1 MQADAGTSG
10 RARSVDLRE
19 DIPHSAR
26 MYDYYLGG
34 KDNYAADRE
43 AAEQALAVFPHL
55 RTYASQNRAF
65 LHRAVRYLA
74 ADAGVRQFV
83 DVGTGIPTSPNL
95 HEIAQRVA
103 PDARIVYVDNDPI
116 VLVHARALLTGT
128 PQGRTAYVD
137 ADLRRPDEMIAV
149 PEFAATLDPARP
161 IALSLIAILHFFPDA
176 DRPADIVARLC
187 ERLPAGSFLVVSHG
201 TAELAPQG
209 RGAGRRGLQQPRHPV
224 PDPRPRRAHRPAAR
238 RVGAGRARRRGAA
251 PLAPRA
257 RQRPRSHLRR
267 RHQRLRPDRPQ
278 AVARSQSRPRPR
290 GGLPELRRARPP
302 RA

>member
-55 RTYASQNRAF
+55 RTYARQNRAF

-74 ADAGVRQFV
+74 AEAGVRQFV

-149 PEFAATLDPARP
+149 PEFAATLDPAHP

-201 TAELAPQG
+201 TAELAPQAAARVAEVYNG
-209 RGAGRRGLQQPRHPV
+209 RGIPFQTRDRAELTALLPAGWELVEPGVEVLHRWRPEPGSD
-224 PDPRPRRAHRPAAR
+224 PDLIADADISAYALIAR
-238 RVGAGRARRRGAA
+238 K
-251 PLAPRA
+251 
-257 RQRPRSHLRR
+257 S
-267 RHQRLRPDRPQ
+267 
-278 AVARSQSRPRPR
+278 
-290 GGLPELRRARPP
+290 
-302 RA
+302 